1 MTTRAVV
8 KQIGAA
14 EPWMGPRLPDTADK
28 GVMVWGMGPLDYV
41 ADEYFVSGFANVY
54 EPISIVDVADMT
66 TRNQVNDEAPAS
78 YEPVLLSA
86 EQPYLT
92 RVTVY
97 RPRDAARF
105 SGNVIVEFGHPSR
118 GGMPAS
124 WGNISK
130 YMARNGEMHVT
141 IQHPLTMPA
150 IKAADPERY
159 APLEAV
165 HFSQGWDMLAQVAGL
180 LRSGELPSE
189 LARFRPRRLYLTGFS
204 LTGLGV
210 ANFINYHHERT
221 RQANG
226 RPLFDGYLPMAW
238 NAYVRPVD
246 VPVIQINTECETTQF
261 PERGLAS
268 RREDLDGPVG
278 AYRLYEITG
287 SPHINLRPKDA
298 AVEPVRGVPY
308 EVDWGGPKLS
318 WTNCVATFPAGAQPN
333 DLPLHFAIAT
343 MFDHMYRWV
352 ETGEAPP
359 YGARIALN
367 ENLLP
372 RRDADGNA
380 IGGVR
385 LPDLDVPIA
394 TRGVGEIHDER
405 VLFGYMLPFGR
416 DELKARY
423 GSQEAYVDQVQTAT
437 DRMVA
442 ARLLRADIAGE
453 VIAAAQA
460 RELF

>member
-1 MTTRAVV
+1 MNRTELAMPV
-8 KQIGAA
+8 ISA
-14 EPWMGPRLPDTADK
+14 RLPDTDDK
-28 GVMVWGMGPLDYV
+28 GVMVWGMGSLGYV
-41 ADEYFVSGFANVY
+41 AEEYFLSGRANVY
-54 EPISIVDVADMT
+54 EPISIVDVADMS
-66 TRNQVNDEAPAS
+66 TRNQMKDEAPAS
-78 YEPVLLSA
+78 YDPVLLQAS
-86 EQPYLT
+86 QPYVT
-92 RVTVY
+92 RITVY
-97 RPRDAARF
+97 RPIDPARF

-159 APLEAV
+159 ARLESV
-165 HFSQGWDMLAQVAGL
+165 HFSQGWDMLAQLARL
-180 LRSGELPSE
+180 LRLGELPAE
-189 LARFRPRRLYLTGFS
+189 LAPFRPRRLYLTGFS

-210 ANFINYHHERT
+210 ANFINYHHDRT
-221 RQANG
+221 RLDNG

-246 VPVIQINTECETTQF
+246 VPVIQVNTECETTQF
-261 PERGLAS
+261 PVRGLAS
-268 RREDLDGPVG
+268 RRADQDGPVG

-298 AVEPVRGVPY
+298 AIEPARGVPY
-308 EVDWGGPKLS
+308 EVNWGGPKLS
-318 WTNCVATFPAGAQPN
+318 WTNCVATFPPGAQPN
-333 DLPLHFAIAT
+333 NLPLHFAIAT

-352 ETGEAPP
+352 DAGEAPP
-359 YGARIALN
+359 YADRITLGAD
-367 ENLLP
+367 LLP
-372 RRDADGNA
+372 QRDADGNA
-380 IGGVR
+380 MGGVR

-405 VLFGYMLPFGR
+405 VLFGYMLPFAP
-416 DELKARY
+416 EALKARY
-423 GSQEAYVDQVQTAT
+423 GSHEAYVDQVQAAT
-437 DRMVA
+437 DRVLA
-442 ARLLRADIAGE
+442 ARLLRADIADE